1 MTDHEH
7 RGRLLAVVAVL
18 GAAALFGTTG
28 AAQALGPSGTT
39 PLGVGSARIVVGGF
53 GLLAILPLLGA
64 SRRSAIG
71 LWKTPWGIAAG
82 LMTTMYQVCFFGAL
96 IHTGVAL
103 GTLVTIGTGPILGG
117 LLSWLILKD
126 RPTLGWLI
134 ATLICIAGLALLIGS
149 GIHHSKIDVIGFV
162 FCFMASA
169 GYALYTVGAKHMI
182 NSGHGSDEVMASAF
196 GLGALISIPILL
208 SQPLAW
214 LGTPKGITMVLW
226 LGLAATTLAY
236 VLFGRGLR
244 HLSAG
249 PVTTLVLAEPV
260 IATFLGVVVLGERL
274 TGLQW
279 IGALLVLVGLAL
291 QGIVSTRRNPNASSS
306 TQSIL

>member
-1 MTDHEH
+1 
-7 RGRLLAVVAVL
+7 
-18 GAAALFGTTG
+18 
-28 AAQALGPSGTT
+28 
-39 PLGVGSARIVVGGF
+39 
-53 GLLAILPLLGA
+53 
-64 SRRSAIG
+64 
-71 LWKTPWGIAAG
+71 
-82 LMTTMYQVCFFGAL
+82 MYQVCFFGAL